1 MADLEG
7 RAFIREGN
15 ALVPADLA
23 AQEYLESIPNK
34 TKVLLSWRRPRS
46 IENHQHF
53 FAILQVCCEQL
64 EYADMDEFLD
74 AIKIAVNHVR
84 PIRKLNGEI
93 EFKPKSIDFASL
105 GEDKF
110 QRFKLRALHVL
121 GQLLGVDPVTLLK
134 EVPPVK
140 KRNKA

>member
-15 ALVPADLA
+15 VLAPADLA
-23 AQEYLESIPNK
+23 AQEYLESVPDK
-34 TKVLLSWRRPRS
+34 TKVLLSWRRPRH

-53 FAILQVCCEQL
+53 FAILHACCEQL
-64 EYADMDEFLD
+64 EYADEDELLD
-74 AIKIAVNHVR
+74 ALKMAVNHVR
-84 PIRKLNGEI
+84 PVRKIDGEI
-93 EFKPKSIDFASL
+93 VFMPKSIKFAEMQ
-105 GEDKF
+105 EDKF

-134 EVPPVK
+134 EVPPMK